1 MKIKYN
7 AVLKCGLGLAG
18 LTLVNLAQAHS
29 GHGAHV
35 GPAEAEQASGL
46 LAGLLH
52 PFTGLDH
59 LLAMLAVGVWA
70 SQLWQ
75 GRARLGAPALFLAML
90 MLGAV
95 VAVGGWVTPQL
106 EVWVAAS
113 VAAFGAL
120 LLVGKRA
127 PAGLGLLVLAAA
139 AWVHGQA
146 HGLEMVTGASASL
159 FITGFMLGSAS
170 LHGLGL
176 LMGSALARLPARLA
190 GFGQGLAMALAASGL
205 LMVLSR
211 L

>member
-1 MKIKYN
+1 MTIKHN
-7 AVLKCGLGLAG
+7 KVLHCGLGLAA
-18 LTLVNLAQAHS
+18 LALAASAQAHG
-29 GHGAHV
+29 GHLDHAHAAHD
-35 GPAEAEQASGL
+35 GGL
-46 LAGLLH
+46 LAGLAH

-90 MLGAV
+90 LAGAL
-95 VAVGGWVTPQL
+95 AALGGWVLPQL

-120 LLVGKRA
+120 LLVGGRA

-146 HGLEMVTGASASL
+146 HGLEWVTGTSAGL
-159 FITGFMLGSAS
+159 FIGGFMLGSAL

-176 LMGSALARLPARLA
+176 LMGSALARLPARL
-190 GFGQGLAMALAASGL
+190 GQGLAMALAASGL
-205 LMVLSR
+205 LMLLSR

>member
-1 MKIKYN
+1 MKIKN
-7 AVLKCGLGLAG
+7 DGLLKCALALAGLAG
-18 LTLVNLAQAHS
+18 VNLAQAHG
-29 GHGAHV
+29 GHLGHID
-35 GPAEAEQASGL
+35 PAEQASGL

-90 MLGAV
+90 LLGAL
-95 VAVGGWVTPQL
+95 AAMGGWVAPQL

-113 VAAFGAL
+113 VLAFGAL
-120 LLVGKRA
+120 LLVGSRV
-127 PAGLGLLVLAAA
+127 PAGLGLLVLAVA

-146 HGLEMVTGASASL
+146 HGMELVPGASASL
-159 FITGFMLGSAS
+159 FITGFMLGSAI

-176 LMGSALARLPARLA
+176 WMGSALARLPLRLT
-190 GFGQGLAMALAASGL
+190 QGVAMALAASGM